1 MYEETVLL
9 NHFFLSMQH
18 SLAESQFPS
27 QGLNINYDSE
37 SVKSLTI
44 GYQGTHLIRFFFFLI
59 YLFIYIK

>member
-37 SVKSLTI
+37 SLKSLTI
-44 GYQGTHLIRFFFFLI
+44 GYQGTHLISCFFFFFNLLI
-59 YLFIYIK
+59 YLH